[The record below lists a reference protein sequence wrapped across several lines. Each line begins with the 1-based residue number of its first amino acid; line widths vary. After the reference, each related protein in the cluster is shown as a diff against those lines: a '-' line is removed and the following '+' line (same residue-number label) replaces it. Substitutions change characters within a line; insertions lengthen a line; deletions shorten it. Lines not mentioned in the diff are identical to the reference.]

1 MLFKKNM
8 WRTDVFK
15 KIFMLYSIAV
25 TIAVIGFFAGK
36 STTEHRLMEQHRLEL
51 NAARERAAVLADTL
65 EDIRTEAGS
74 IGASLDRQRTSVSE
88 LRALIA
94 EIRTRYEKM
103 EELLDSS
110 WDNYSDAWN
119 IDSCIDIS
127 NGEQVE

>member
-1 MLFKKNM
+1 M
-8 WRTDVFK
+8 FK
-15 KIFMLYSIAV
+15 KIIVYIAAAIILISASFFTGSIA
-25 TIAVIGFFAGK
+25 TK
-36 STTEHRLMEQHRLEL
+36 HRLMEQHRLEL
-51 NAARERAAVLADTL
+51 ELARERAALLSDTL
-65 EDIRTEAGS
+65 TRAREEVGA
-74 IGASLDRQRTSVSE
+74 IGESLSRQRTSVSE

-94 EIRTRYEKM
+94 EVRTRYEKM

>member
-1 MLFKKNM
+1 M
-8 WRTDVFK
+8 FK
-15 KIFMLYSIAV
+15 KIFMLYTIAV

-36 STTEHRLMEQHRLEL
+36 TTAENRLVEQHRLEL
-51 NAARERAAVLADTL
+51 DAARERAAVLSDTITRAAETNREL
-65 EDIRTEAGS
+65 GE
-74 IGASLDRQRTSVSE
+74 SLSRQRTSVAE
-88 LRALIA
+88 LRKLIS
-94 EIRTRYEKM
+94 EVRTKYEKM